1 LILKLLFLPLFFFQ
15 VQDVNLNVRA
25 RFHKAIEQGKD
36 AADLQSYLHSQYPK
50 TAYLLAYEGALNMVQ
65 AKHLFLPTSKY
76 TCFKKG
82 KLQLESQIQ
91 ANPSNIEFR
100 YLRLIIQSNVPSFLN
115 YSSNQN
121 EDKNFLVQQYQ
132 TIQDNDLK
140 QKIKLFLL
148 KNSRLNEAQLKILN

>member
-1 LILKLLFLPLFFFQ
+1 MILKLLFLPLFFLQ
-15 VQDVNLNVRA
+15 IQDVNLNVRT
-25 RFHKAIEQGKD
+25 RFHAAIDQSKA

-65 AKHLFLPTSKY
+65 AKHMFLPTSKY
-76 TCFKKG
+76 ASFKKG
-82 KLQLESQIQ
+82 KTQLEAQIQ

-100 YLRLIIQSNVPSFLN
+100 YLRLIIQANVPSFLN

-121 EDKNFLVQQYQ
+121 EDKSFLLQQYQ

-140 QKIKLFLL
+140 QKIRLFLL